1 MKGRERGQERKTV
14 QVRARVEMM
23 VVAGMARMI
32 FFAVGRSG
40 KNLQLWAG
48 LNPCCFF
55 LEGWETGAAWAEA
68 EEASFYWG
76 GCCSQLDQPKSSKL
90 AGFGG

>member
-1 MKGRERGQERKTV
+1 MKGKEIGQGRKTV
-14 QVRARVEMM
+14 QERGRVEMM
-23 VVAGMARMI
+23 VVAEMARTI

-55 LEGWETGAAWAEA
+55 FEGLETGAAWAEA
-68 EEASFYWG
+68 EEASFCWG
-76 GCCSQLDQPKSSKL
+76 SCCSQSDQPKSSKL

>member
-48 LNPCCFF
+48 LNP
-55 LEGWETGAAWAEA
+55 
-68 EEASFYWG
+68 WG
-76 GCCSQLDQPKSSKL
+76 NQL
-90 AGFGG
+90 F

>member
-14 QVRARVEMM
+14 QVRATVEMM

-48 LNPCCFF
+48 DLVFCLCP
-55 LEGWETGAAWAEA
+55 T
-68 EEASFYWG
+68 
-76 GCCSQLDQPKSSKL
+76 QL
-90 AGFGG
+90 